1 MSRYAYVLQEA
12 LGNRAS
18 RVLKQSV
25 RRGRNERDPGG
36 VPFGY
41 VEGESDVRTKLEGCF
56 SARET
61 QHGRPCTRWE
71 VARIVALMTPNRLCV
86 IVSAQR
92 TVRPARMRE
101 H

>member
-1 MSRYAYVLQEA
+1 MPRYAHVLQEV

-36 VPFGY
+36 VPSGY

-56 SARET
+56 STRKK
-61 QHGRPCTRWE
+61 QYGRPCTRWE
-71 VARIVALMTPNRLCV
+71 VARVWRL
-86 IVSAQR
+86 
-92 TVRPARMRE
+92 
-101 H
+101 

>member
-36 VPFGY
+36 VPSGY
-41 VEGESDVRTKLEGCF
+41 VEGESCF
-56 SARET
+56 SAGEK
-61 QHGRPCTRWE
+61 QYGRPCTRWE

-86 IVSAQR
+86 IVPAQQ

>member
-18 RVLKQSV
+18 QVLKQSV

-36 VPFGY
+36 VPSGY
-41 VEGESDVRTKLEGCF
+41 VEGCF
-56 SARET
+56 SAREK
-61 QHGRPCTRWE
+61 QNGRPCTRWE

-86 IVSAQR
+86 IVPAQR